1 MPSTLIARLTASW
14 LCGCLITLPVAFVHA
29 AEETELAKQVQNP
42 VSDLARVGFT
52 NTTVGGAGPNNF
64 TSNGFLLAA
73 DTTDKFGDW
82 ALLNRLIVP
91 LRYIPASGITEETGS
106 SFGLGDIEYTGFLA
120 RDETKRLLKSIGG
133 IGPTFILNTASED
146 RLGTGKWSVGP
157 TVAFA
162 RILDTWVVGATVSN
176 RWSFAG
182 DAKRRRV
189 NQFLLR
195 PFVNYNFSNG
205 WYLTSTP
212 VIIANWDRAS
222 HDRWL
227 VPIGGGVGKVLFRGE
242 KRPMNLVLQG
252 FYFIEKPELDPDWS
266 VSLKVRIL
274 FPR

>member
-1 MPSTLIARLTASW
+1 MASW

-29 AEETELAKQVQNP
+29 AEETELAKEVQNP
-42 VSDLARVGFT
+42 VSDLTRVGFT
-52 NTTVGGAGPNNF
+52 NTTVGGAGRSNF
-64 TSNGFLLAA
+64 TTNGFLLQA
-73 DTTDKFGDW
+73 DTTKRFGDW
-82 ALLNRLIVP
+82 ALLNRLSVP
-91 LRYIPASGITEETGS
+91 LLYIPASGITEETGS

-133 IGPTFILNTASED
+133 IGPTFIFNTASED
-146 RLGTGKWSVGP
+146 GLGTGKWSVGP

-162 RILDTWVVGATVSN
+162 RILDTWVVGAIVSN

-195 PFVNYNFSNG
+195 PFVNYNFVNG

-212 VIIANWDRAS
+212 VMTANWDRAS
-222 HDRWL
+222 RNRWL

-252 FYFIEKPELDPDWS
+252 FYFIETPDLGPDWS
-266 VSLKVRIL
+266 VRLRVRIL
-274 FPR
+274 FPQ